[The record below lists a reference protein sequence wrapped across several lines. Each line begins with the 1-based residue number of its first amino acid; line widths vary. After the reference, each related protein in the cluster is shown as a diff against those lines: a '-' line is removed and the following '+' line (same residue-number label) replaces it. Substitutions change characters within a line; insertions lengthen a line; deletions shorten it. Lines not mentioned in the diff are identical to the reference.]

1 MISGSILLHHNYTE
15 PYSDNMHNGV
25 LTKTDKLY
33 CHWDGPEERVSILHQ
48 NVYSSSHF
56 F

>member
-1 MISGSILLHHNYTE
+1 
-15 PYSDNMHNGV
+15 MHNGV

-33 CHWDGPEERVSILHQ
+33 SHWDGPDEGVSILHQ

-56 F
+56 LSYRNPEDRKQS